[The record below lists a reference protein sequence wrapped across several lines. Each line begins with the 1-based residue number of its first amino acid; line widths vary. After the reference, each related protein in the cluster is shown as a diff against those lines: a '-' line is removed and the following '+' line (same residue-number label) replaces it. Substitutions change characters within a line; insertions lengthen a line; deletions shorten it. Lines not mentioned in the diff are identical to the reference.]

1 MGNISTMSTTA
12 HNTRLDVRLA
22 GEHKKLIQRAAEL
35 LGESISAFTVSTL
48 VHEAQQVVE
57 RFALL
62 QLSDRDRDSFLTA
75 LDNPPEPNARLRQA
89 ARAHV
94 KGVSS

>member
-1 MGNISTMSTTA
+1 MGTTA
-12 HNTRLDVRLA
+12 HSTRLDVRLA

-57 RFALL
+57 RFSSL
-62 QLSDRDRDSFLTA
+62 QLSDRDRDSFLAA
-75 LDNPPEPNARLRQA
+75 LDNPPEPNARLRKA
-89 ARAHV
+89 ARAHA